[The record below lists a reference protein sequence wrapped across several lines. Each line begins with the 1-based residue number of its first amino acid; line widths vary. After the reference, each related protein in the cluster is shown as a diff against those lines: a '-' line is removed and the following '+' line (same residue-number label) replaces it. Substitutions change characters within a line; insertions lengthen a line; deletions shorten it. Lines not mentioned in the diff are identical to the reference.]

1 MKKSYALPTLTQ
13 TGTVVADTK
22 GPPVSNLDG
31 GFGVGASLGSV
42 GFYL

>member
-1 MKKSYALPTLTQ
+1 MKKAYLLPTLTQ
-13 TGTVVADTK
+13 SGTVVLDTK

-31 GFGVGASLGSV
+31 GFGIGASLGSV